1 MSVLAGKMYLMF
13 SYMQDLMTDFET
25 VQLIYFIDKEYGI
38 VIGIGL
44 FDDNKLETF
53 KTEHLTKVFDSAWGE
68 IVCTVIDQF
77 GIIRDFFSNSN
88 KSEIRNCLFTDIE
101 PKLSE
106 DDVFFIKILIGICLK
121 L

>member
-53 KTEHLTKVFDSAWGE
+53 KTEHLTKVFDSAWG
-68 IVCTVIDQF
+68 
-77 GIIRDFFSNSN
+77 GNSLY
-88 KSEIRNCLFTDIE
+88 CY
-101 PKLSE
+101 
-106 DDVFFIKILIGICLK
+106 
-121 L
+121 

>member
-53 KTEHLTKVFDSAWGE
+53 KTEHLTKVFDSAWGDSLYCYWS
-68 IVCTVIDQF
+68 IWF
-77 GIIRDFFSNSN
+77 NSGFF
-88 KSEIRNCLFTDIE
+88 F
-101 PKLSE
+101 
-106 DDVFFIKILIGICLK
+106 
-121 L
+121 

>member
-1 MSVLAGKMYLMF
+1 
-13 SYMQDLMTDFET
+13 MTDFET

-77 GIIRDFFSNSN
+77 GLIWDFFF
-88 KSEIRNCLFTDIE
+88 L
-101 PKLSE
+101 
-106 DDVFFIKILIGICLK
+106 ILINQRYSDKK
-121 L
+121 LFVH

>member
-44 FDDNKLETF
+44 FDDNEL
-53 KTEHLTKVFDSAWGE
+53 
-68 IVCTVIDQF
+68 
-77 GIIRDFFSNSN
+77 
-88 KSEIRNCLFTDIE
+88 
-101 PKLSE
+101 
-106 DDVFFIKILIGICLK
+106 
-121 L
+121 

>member
-1 MSVLAGKMYLMF
+1 
-13 SYMQDLMTDFET
+13 MQDLMTDFET

-53 KTEHLTKVFDSAWGE
+53 KTEHLTKVFWFCLGGNSLYCYWSIWFNSG
-68 IVCTVIDQF
+68 
-77 GIIRDFFSNSN
+77 FFSNSN
-88 KSEIRNCLFTDIE
+88 KSEIRNSLFTDIE

-106 DDVFFIKILIGICLK
+106 DDVFFIKILNGICLK